1 MSWLRTFC
9 YVLLFMACAVPTSA
23 FFPESEEIARQISKQ
38 SAALSSF
45 QAILTFPDDPE
56 LSCNLWVKGSAWR
69 QEMIETRDGKARVLQ
84 AALGTD
90 KNLEAVFP
98 EQTNMPLPW
107 LMVWKFSLA
116 RWFALGMNPDVT
128 SFQFLVDRPC
138 VVVGAR
144 DGDMDSAQCWVDNE
158 RHIPVR
164 GIWRT
169 DAGMWYD
176 LIWDECSQVGNFWL
190 PHRIWF
196 TVNHHA
202 PLQMRIRWNGVN
214 IPLQD
219 SLFSTVA
226 FMRQF
231 AGKGMSASS
240 SSLLSQL
247 ESFPLVVSIRP

>member
-1 MSWLRTFC
+1 MRRLWTLGC
-9 YVLLFMACAVPTSA
+9 VMLFVACAVSASA
-23 FFPESEEIARQISKQ
+23 FFPESEEIARQIRKQ
-38 SAALSSF
+38 STSLSSF

-56 LSCNLWVKGSAWR
+56 LSCNLWVKGKAWR
-69 QEMIETRDGKARVLQ
+69 QELIETHDGKAQLVQ

-90 KNLEAVFP
+90 KDLAAVFP
-98 EQTNMPLPW
+98 EQTTMPLPW
-107 LMVWKFSLA
+107 LMVWKFSLG
-116 RWFALGMNPDVT
+116 RWEALGTNPDVL

-164 GIWRT
+164 GLWPS
-169 DAGMWYD
+169 ASGPCD

-190 PHRIWF
+190 PHRMWF
-196 TVNHHA
+196 ALNHHA
-202 PLQMRIRWNGVN
+202 PLQVRIRWNGVN

-219 SLFSTVA
+219 SLFSKAA

-231 AGKGMSASS
+231 AGKGLAAPS
-240 SSLLSQL
+240 SSLLPQL
-247 ESFPLVVSIRP
+247 GSFPLVVSIRP